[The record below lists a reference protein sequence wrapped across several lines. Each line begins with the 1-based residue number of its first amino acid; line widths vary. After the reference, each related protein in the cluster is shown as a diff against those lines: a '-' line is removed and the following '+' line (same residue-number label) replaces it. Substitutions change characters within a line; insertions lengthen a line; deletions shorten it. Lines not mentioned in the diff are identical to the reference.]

1 MKISKFTSLT
11 IALSILF
18 ISCDNEE
25 IIESGSDY
33 SNGILVSGEGSGAG
47 TGSISFIPQD
57 VSSSTHLIYK
67 AENDTELGTY
77 LQSIAFSDTNAYI
90 SVDNQNTITVVDR
103 ITFEEVGKINSQL
116 ELPRYME
123 IIGGTGYSTNWGS
136 TASDTD
142 DFIAVIDLNSN
153 SVTKTIPVALGPERI
168 VSKDGKLYVSHKGA
182 HGVNNVVSVIDIAT
196 DAVTEIIVGDKP
208 DELVFTQSGDL
219 IVLSEGAVQ
228 YDMNWNVIGNTL
240 ASISKI
246 DTNTNTVTSTITFAN
261 GEHPSLLE
269 IDGTDLYYSLNS
281 GVFKMSVTDTELPT
295 SSFIEAG
302 YINEMSIS
310 NNQLYAI
317 VASYTSLSDFNVY
330 SLSNKKM
337 ITTLKVGIGASK
349 IYFNE

>member
-1 MKISKFTSLT
+1 MKINKFTSLT

-196 DAVTEIIVGDKP
+196 DAVTEIIVEDKP

-330 SLSNKKM
+330 SLSNKEM

>member
-1 MKISKFTSLT
+1 MIINKFTSLT

-330 SLSNKKM
+330 SLSNKEM

>member
-1 MKISKFTSLT
+1 MKINKFTSLT

-330 SLSNKKM
+330 SLSNKEM